1 MSDSYVTAKISEAL
15 KATNND
21 VHDAQKLI
29 ITWAVR
35 DQPLLLGLAK
45 PHLKSLALARI
56 DEVHS
61 KAGGKAATSDAEVDA
76 IILGHTEGEKRNPVK
91 VPPPK
96 ASKRQATLMQ
106 MIASAF
112 RKK

>member
-1 MSDSYVTAKISEAL
+1 MSDSYVTAKIREAL
-15 KATNND
+15 KATGND

-56 DEVHS
+56 DEVNRR
-61 KAGGKAATSDAEVDA
+61 AGELGVTSDKETEA
-76 IILGHTEGEKRNPVK
+76 IILGHTSGEKRNATL

-96 ASKRQATLMQ
+96 ASKQQAFVMRLL
-106 MIASAF
+106 ASIF
-112 RKK
+112 RRK